1 MIRYTSSKQLSLEG
15 FTLPFGGQLNPKNR
29 WIKWSESIPWDG
41 LASGYYQTMDSTK
54 GRPCKD
60 ARLVIGALIIK
71 HKLNLSDE
79 ETVMQIQENPYLQ
92 YFVGFSGYR
101 DEPPFAP
108 SLFVEI
114 RKRMGAEVFASFE
127 NVILEKIG
135 KSRQASS
142 EPVEHRG
149 KLLVDATVAEQSV
162 KYPTDISLLNKA
174 REISEKLIDKL
185 YTLSDCKKKPR
196 TYRQKARRQYLVLA
210 KNKKPSLKV
219 RRRGIREQLQ
229 YLRRNLKYI
238 SVLLDDVGNCPF
250 PLPYKLQRQYWII
263 QCVYEQQDGMYRDR
277 RNRCDNR
284 IVSIS
289 QPHVRPIVRGKAG
302 KKTEFGA
309 KISVSMTD
317 GLAFVDHIGWDA
329 FNESKD
335 LKQQVEDYKLRFG
348 YYPEVVLADQLYG
361 SRDNRK
367 YLKENG
373 IRFGGKALGRPPKKT
388 PENAERLKR
397 ERQQRILDSR
407 ERIPIE
413 GKFGQGK
420 NGYRLNYI
428 RAKLQKTSEAWINC
442 IFLVMNLMLLLRE
455 LYEKLK
461 MPPQLGLIAL
471 INQLTQSLS
480 GFLDKNCS
488 PAPINT

>member
-1 MIRYTSSKQLSLEG
+1 MSLEG
-15 FTLPFGGQLNPKNR
+15 FTLPFGGKLNPQNR
-29 WIKWSESIPWDG
+29 WIKWSDVIPWDG
-41 LASGYYQTMDSTK
+41 LAAGYYSTMNSSK

-71 HKLNLSDE
+71 HKLTLSDE
-79 ETVMQIQENPYLQ
+79 ETVLQIQENPYLQ
-92 YFVGFSGYR
+92 YFVGFPCYR
-101 DEPPFAP
+101 DEPPFAS

-114 RKRMGAEVFASFE
+114 RKRMGEEVFASFKE
-127 NVILEKIG
+127 AILEKIG
-135 KSRQASS
+135 KPRSTPSKPI
-142 EPVEHRG
+142 ENRG

-162 KYPTDISLLNKA
+162 KYPTDISLLNKS
-174 REISEKLIDKL
+174 REISEKLIDEL
-185 YTLSDCKKKPR
+185 YVLSDYKKKPR

-229 YLRRNLKYI
+229 YLRRNLGHI
-238 SVLLDDVGNCPF
+238 SVLLDDVGDCPF
-250 PLPYKLQRQYWII
+250 PLPYKLQRKYWII

-284 IVSIS
+284 IISIS
-289 QPHVRPIVRGKAG
+289 QPHVRPIVRGKAS
-302 KKTEFGA
+302 KRTEFGA

-335 LKQQVEDYKLRFG
+335 LKQQVEEYKLRYG

-361 SRDNRK
+361 SRENRK

-388 PENAERLKR
+388 PENAERLKYER
-397 ERQQRILDSR
+397 EQRILDSR

-442 IFLVMNLMLLLRE
+442 IFLVMNLMVLLRK
-455 LYEKLK
+455 LCEKLK
-461 MPPQLGLIAL
+461 LSPRHALFGYFKKIATRLYGLLAKVYWK
-471 INQLTQSLS
+471 SLVS
-480 GFLDKNCS
+480 ASAC
-488 PAPINT
+488 